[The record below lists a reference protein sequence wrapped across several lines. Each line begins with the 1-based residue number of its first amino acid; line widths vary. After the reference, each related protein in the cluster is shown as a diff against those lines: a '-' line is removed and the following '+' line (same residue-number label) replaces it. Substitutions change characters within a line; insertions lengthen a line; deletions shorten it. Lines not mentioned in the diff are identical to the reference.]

1 MHTHTHKIRNTLAE
15 AFDAHVQLPVCS
27 TELIN
32 SFFRCRAI
40 LIDLKRADGLQ
51 LLDNYSQL
59 KRTMRMNYCAQ
70 RLLALIGINNLNRSA
85 ECEGN

>member
-40 LIDLKRADGLQ
+40 LIDLKRADGPQ
-51 LLDNYSQL
+51 LPDNYSLL

-70 RLLALIGINNLNRSA
+70 RLLAVTAVNNLNRSA
-85 ECEGN
+85 E